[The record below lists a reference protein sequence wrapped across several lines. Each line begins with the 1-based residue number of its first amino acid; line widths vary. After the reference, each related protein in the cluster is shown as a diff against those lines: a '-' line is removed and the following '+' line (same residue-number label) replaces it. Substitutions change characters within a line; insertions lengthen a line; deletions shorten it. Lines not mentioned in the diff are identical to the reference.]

1 MRKLKLSAAWVFFG
15 GAVMVGVG
23 AEAFVIFDE
32 MVILLFKIRVSQVAS
47 LGVSTI
53 KLLFVV

>member
-1 MRKLKLSAAWVFFG
+1 
-15 GAVMVGVG
+15 MVGVG

>member
-1 MRKLKLSAAWVFFG
+1 MAAWVFFG
-15 GAVMVGVG
+15 RAVMVGVG